1 MRKGTVCIV
10 EGLIGAGKS
19 SFTQE
24 LQELVEGSMA
34 LMEPDEQNGAN
45 PYLSNFYEDMNRW
58 AFTMQIHLL
67 QARFRMHQH
76 AQWMAMSGKGPVIL
90 DRSYFGDTAFARLQL
105 FTETMTP
112 EEYETYRGIY
122 SAMTASVLLPNVC
135 VHLKVSPEIAAERID
150 KRASEREGRVCEK
163 VIGLDYLQRLDYE
176 INRVVEVLGSQ
187 GVKVIEVPY
196 DLDRPS
202 PEDRTAV
209 IKKVA
214 AEIRNISSPDL
225 FESHR
230 RSIAP

>member
-19 SFTQE
+19 SFSEE
-24 LQELVEGSMA
+24 LKNEIEGSIA

-45 PYLSNFYEDMNRW
+45 PYLANFYGDMERW

-76 AQWMAMSGKGPVIL
+76 AQWMAMSGNGHVIL

-105 FTETMTP
+105 YNGTMTSD
-112 EEYETYRGIY
+112 EYETYRGIY

-135 VHLKVSPEIAAERID
+135 VHLKVSPEVAAQRID
-150 KRASEREGRVCEK
+150 KRASERSGRLCEK
-163 VIGLDYLQRLDYE
+163 VIDLGYLKHLDAE
-176 INRVVEVLGSQ
+176 INQVVEVLGSQ
-187 GVKVIEVPY
+187 GVKVVEVPY
-196 DLDRPS
+196 DLDRPDKS
-202 PEDRTAV
+202 SRTSI

-214 AEIRNISSPDL
+214 AEIRNISTPDL